1 MSAADNSGRER
12 ILERIRAA
20 LRVPAAKLRE
30 EERSGDFFPPIEDC
44 LRRFQAE
51 CAANTTECVLTG
63 NAAASAA
70 ALEQVLA
77 SLPAGEVFVQDAPRL
92 RDMLP
97 ASAGGRPIRWS
108 SAGAPAETSQATVT
122 LAHALVASTGSIL
135 VSSAC
140 GGRGATIVA
149 PCHVVMAGV
158 EQIVPDLDAAL
169 ALACHEPWGR
179 QASFIGVITGC
190 SRTADIEK
198 LLVVGAHGPRR
209 LVVILEQEQRQ
220 IR

>member
-1 MSAADNSGRER
+1 MSAADNAGRER

-20 LRVPAAKLRE
+20 LRVPAAEPRE
-30 EERSGDFFPPIEDC
+30 KEPAGDIFPRIDDC

-63 NAAASAA
+63 DAGGV
-70 ALEQVLA
+70 LEQVLA
-77 SLPAGEVFVQDAPRL
+77 SLLPGEVFAQDASRL

-97 ASAGGRPIRWS
+97 SFCGGRTVRWS
-108 SAGAPAETSQATVT
+108 SEGAPAETSQATIT

-149 PCHVVMAGV
+149 PCHVVVAGV

-169 ALACHEPWGR
+169 ALAQQEPWGAR
-179 QASFIGVITGC
+179 ASFIGLITGC

-198 LLVVGAHGPRR
+198 LLVIGAHGPKR
-209 LVVILEQEQRQ
+209 LVVILEKGVHGGTVR
-220 IR
+220 